1 MDGLREE
8 REEVEERKREIMVG
22 KMLEMEEERNRMEDK
37 WKEEFRINVE
47 LRDKI

>member
-1 MDGLREE
+1 LDGLREE